1 MSSNRPS
8 SRPSSSAPAC
18 PTPSSF
24 DPSNRMSRQ
33 GSTNRRCLHRYFIR
47 SSGLRSE
54 RRSSDLMTMRRN
66 PARSYSDH
74 IFSVSS
80 QCRKYASTIRT
91 ISSSA
96 ILPSPSD
103 PNIADYRLKLSASQ
117 CSLPGAPTVRHMQD
131 GRRDLFA
138 TIAQC
143 LNLEHEIRHTLSK
156 LCILSLE
163 PLEWSLIAA
172 FGDMSIR
179 TAFRLP
185 SVLTGHLQT
194 QHVLYPV

>member
-8 SRPSSSAPAC
+8 SRPSSSAPAS

-33 GSTNRRCLHRYFIR
+33 RSTNRRCLHRYFIR
-47 SSGLRSE
+47 SIGLSSE
-54 RRSSDLMTMRRN
+54 RRSSPSMTTRRN
-66 PARSYSDH
+66 PPRSYSDH

-80 QCRKYASTIRT
+80 QCRKNASTVRT
-91 ISSSA
+91 MPSSDT
-96 ILPSPSD
+96 LPSPSD
-103 PNIADYRLKLSASQ
+103 PNVADCRLKLSASQ
-117 CSLPGAPTVRHMQD
+117 CSLPATATVSRMQ
-131 GRRDLFA
+131 GGQRDLFA

-143 LNLEHEIRHTLSK
+143 SNLEHEIRHTLSK
-156 LCILSLE
+156 LRILGLK
-163 PLEWSLIAA
+163 PLEGPLIAA

-179 TAFRLP
+179 TASRLP

>member
-8 SRPSSSAPAC
+8 SRPSSSAPASA
-18 PTPSSF
+18 TPSSF

-33 GSTNRRCLHRYFIR
+33 RSTICRCLHRYFIR
-47 SSGLRSE
+47 SIGLSSE
-54 RRSSDLMTMRRN
+54 RRSSPPMTTRRN
-66 PARSYSDH
+66 PPALVLRPHFLCVVPMPKERIDRTNDAVERH
-74 IFSVSS
+74 
-80 QCRKYASTIRT
+80 AS
-91 ISSSA
+91 
-96 ILPSPSD
+96 LPPD
-103 PNIADYRLKLSASQ
+103 PNVADCRLKLSASQ
-117 CSLPGAPTVRHMQD
+117 CSLPGTSTVRRMQ
-131 GRRDLFA
+131 GVRRGLFA

-143 LNLEHEIRHTLSK
+143 SNLEHEIRHTLSK
-156 LCILSLE
+156 LCIFGFE

-179 TAFRLP
+179 TASRLP